1 MDKIDMLA
9 EKIADYSMKIFAN
22 KISGMSLSR
31 EQLSIASETMKN
43 TSGHCISEFISKKTD
58 DLKEF
63 YLMCDKIAEAGYLA
77 VSKWEKFR

>member
-31 EQLSIASETMKN
+31 EELSVASEKMKE
-43 TSGHCISEFISKKTD
+43 TSGQCISEFLSKKTD

-63 YLMCDKIAEAGYLA
+63 YLMCERIAEAGYLA
-77 VSKWEKFR
+77 VSK